1 MLLCYP
7 NPIQEVQMNLT
18 KALTNPYSDSKTP
31 TVNNPTENVRRR
43 ICLCV
48 SFNQQVTSS
57 VNEVYYFGQTGF
69 NFSLS
74 ITPKRQ
80 AT

>member
-1 MLLCYP
+1 M
-7 NPIQEVQMNLT
+7 QEVQMKLT
-18 KALTNPYSDSKTP
+18 KALTIPYSASKTP
-31 TVNNPTENVRRR
+31 TVNNPTENVRRK

-48 SFNQQVTSS
+48 TFNQPVTSS
-57 VNEVYYFGQTGF
+57 MNEVYYFGQTGF

-80 AT
+80 AA